1 MFTDSES
8 QQIDAAALQKK
19 FVPWKN
25 VESTHVT
32 ETDDGLVIVASLIDK
47 TPNLGGLS
55 RTCEVF
61 AVSNLVIG
69 NLDYT
74 IDKQFVT
81 LSMSA
86 EKHVN
91 ITEVSVLIYF
101 RVLN

>member
-8 QQIDAAALQKK
+8 HQIDAAALQKK

-25 VESTHVT
+25 LESTHVT
-32 ETDDGLVIVASLIDK
+32 ETDDGLVVVASLIDK

-61 AVSNLVIG
+61 AVSSLVLG
-69 NLDYT
+69 SLEYT
-74 IDKQFVT
+74 TDKQFIT

-86 EKHVN
+86 EKHIN
-91 ITEVSVLIYF
+91 ITEVSMLI
-101 RVLN
+101 